1 MIYLLEGIGGILW
14 LITNIQSRTQRLFS
28 VRNYRNIALSY
39 SILDAAE
46 PTNETM
52 KLVDQYV
59 DGKIEISDALEKTIE
74 RYRNLAVAHD

>member
-1 MIYLLEGIGGILW
+1 MANYKYSVKN
-14 LITNIQSRTQRLFS
+14 TTTVQREKL
-28 VRNYRNIALSY
+28 RNIALSY

-74 RYRNLAVAHD
+74 RYRNLVVAHD

>member
-1 MIYLLEGIGGILW
+1 MANYKYSVKN
-14 LITNIQSRTQRLFS
+14 TTTVQREKL
-28 VRNYRNIALSY
+28 RNIALSY

-52 KLVDQYV
+52 KLVDQYF

-74 RYRNLAVAHD
+74 RYRNLAVAHN

>member
-1 MIYLLEGIGGILW
+1 MANYKYSVKN
-14 LITNIQSRTQRLFS
+14 TTTVQREKL
-28 VRNYRNIALSY
+28 RNIALSY

-59 DGKIEISDALEKTIE
+59 DGKIKKVNVGDYISYSIMETNNENIEIHKI
-74 RYRNLAVAHD
+74 N

>member
-1 MIYLLEGIGGILW
+1 MADYKYSVKN
-14 LITNIQSRTQRLFS
+14 ITTAQRQEL
-28 VRNYRNIALSY
+28 RDNALSY

-59 DGKIEISDALEKTIE
+59 EGIIEISDALGKTIE
-74 RYRNLAVAHD
+74 RYKNSAEAQG

>member
-1 MIYLLEGIGGILW
+1 MANYKYSVQN
-14 LITNIQSRTQRLFS
+14 TTTVQREKL
-28 VRNYRNIALSY
+28 RNIALSY

-59 DGKIEISDALEKTIE
+59 DGKIEILDALE
-74 RYRNLAVAHD
+74 